1 MVERDRLTRL
11 WVEGVDP
18 KTKAALRA
26 IALKRLGKE
35 NVSQLLRI
43 VVDELVNG
51 KCQDA
56 SIQNVDMNS
65 DMERIEIRLPSDVVR
80 LLEVRAENR
89 LSSRNYYLASLVYED
104 LARPQLQI
112 DEIEVLRRS
121 NYELAKIGTNLNQ
134 VARAFNLLVKA
145 GGGEKLPEIGKKIAA
160 LRGEIKKHTDR
171 VLSVLQAKTVVVDRG
186 LSGAKARG
194 RKTK

>member
-1 MVERDRLTRL
+1 MLERDKLTRL

-18 KTKAALRA
+18 KTKDALRA

-35 NVSQLLRI
+35 NVSQLLRQ
-43 VVDELVNG
+43 VVDDLVNG
-51 KCQDA
+51 KTDNMPMP
-56 SIQNVDMNS
+56 NVNMNS
-65 DMERIEIRLPSDVVR
+65 DMVRLEIRLPSDVVK
-80 LLEVRAENR
+80 LLEEKAESR
-89 LSSRNYYLASLVYED
+89 FSSRNYYLACLVYAD
-104 LARPQLQI
+104 IGRPQLQL
-112 DEIEVLRRS
+112 DEIETLRRS

-145 GGGEKLPEIGKKIAA
+145 GGGERAPEIGKKIAS

-171 VLSVLQAKTVVVDRG
+171 VLSVLQARSAVVDRG

-194 RKTK
+194 RKKK

>member
-1 MVERDRLTRL
+1 MLERDKLTRL

-35 NVSQLLRI
+35 NVSQLLRL

-51 KCQDA
+51 K
-56 SIQNVDMNS
+56 SETVPVPNVDMNS
-65 DMERIEIRLPSDVVR
+65 DMGRIEIRLPSDVIK
-80 LLEVRAENR
+80 LIEARAENR
-89 LSSRNYYLASLVYED
+89 LSSRNYYLECLVYED

-121 NYELAKIGTNLNQ
+121 NYELVKIGTNLNQ

-160 LRGEIKKHTDR
+160 LRGEIKRHTDR
-171 VLSVLQAKTVVVDRG
+171 VLSVLQAKTAVVDRG
-186 LSGAKARG
+186 LSGAKVRG
-194 RKTK
+194 RKKK